1 MAQVWLESGLGKIRV
16 PKPRKSSAVAGQ
28 FAVYRASFKINP
40 FRGFRPRNNCGNP
53 VLYENVLK
61 PCETNNTREDFVVR
75 LYICSVLPHH
85 VRCRLQVIR
94 VFPVTDMPCAAVV
107 AVCAASAR

>member
-1 MAQVWLESGLGKIRV
+1 MAQVRLGSGLVKIRV
-16 PKPRKSSAVAGQ
+16 PKPRKSSAVAGE
-28 FAVYRASFKINP
+28 FAVYRASFKINS

-61 PCETNNTREDFVVR
+61 RRETNNTREGFVVR
-75 LYICSVLPHH
+75 ISICSVLPHH

-94 VFPVTDMPCAAVV
+94 VFPVTNMPCAAVV
-107 AVCAASAR
+107 AVCAVSAR